1 MGVPESLFKLQKR
14 FRRYCHFEALPA
26 GNRRIS
32 LLATSII
39 YEAISPKTHE
49 LETVSLL
56 NLSTV
61 RGNDRLGISLCR
73 YQ

>member
-1 MGVPESLFKLQKR
+1 MGVLETLFKLQKR

-39 YEAISPKTHE
+39 HEAIAPKTHD
-49 LETVSLL
+49 LEMVEEA
-56 NLSTV
+56 
-61 RGNDRLGISLCR
+61 C
-73 YQ
+73 